1 MSASRASSV
10 RRVRSENDVSTADA
24 SPVSFLP
31 AGTAI
36 ALHITPPT
44 PTTSPPAP
52 RRASNEDVSA
62 LSIPQQAFTR
72 PERVHNSPPSSPPAV
87 AQGNA
92 GPAARPPRPSIA
104 PFRHDR
110 SLYTRTREFFGYGR
124 DGSRE
129 RRALVGLYWRLIW
142 GLVQISVVIIL
153 LAIAGHTKS
162 PSPYKDS
169 NEWVACDRP
178 LGAWAVVWAA
188 RVVFACAM
196 HYWGWTR
203 DKAQHLRADQESRPD
218 MSLATFQ
225 PPLAHEPR
233 HARIRDPPQASASQS
248 SASAEAPPL
257 PNTRLFARMNTLV
270 SLLTLS
276 WFLTAHILEYTSV
289 DTCRHDAPH
298 IWWLIFGILCI
309 MYLMV
314 LEVLALGMVVFIIA
328 PVLFLIWN
336 IFLICL
342 GRHPMQA
349 GAPLRPAIGK
359 LPKDAVD
366 CIPLVMYIPPPPEE
380 DAQKE
385 EPKADGGTQEDA
397 TQAKEETEGQPST
410 APEVNYEYPP
420 KPKEPK
426 QPKRHKWFKFL
437 RRKRNSEGKDGEDG
451 DMNEKGG
458 DGEKDASGSG
468 SGSAGSKPVKWED
481 HWDLEGFPSVVLEGN
496 RAACAICL
504 MDFEEPRRVGGV
516 PQVPAASEAPP
527 AATTSVTIGTNV
539 PMTGNGPA
547 ETEDAIVHA
556 DPATSQ
562 EALERLRLED
572 AGEGAQPLR
581 LLACGHVFHQTCL
594 DPWLIDVSGRC
605 PVCQRPVEIPEPPAK
620 ERRRGRR

>member
-10 RRVRSENDVSTADA
+10 RRVRSENDVSSADA

-44 PTTSPPAP
+44 PPASPPAP
-52 RRASNEDVSA
+52 RRASNEDISA
-62 LSIPQQAFTR
+62 LSIPQQALTR
-72 PERVHNSPPSSPPAV
+72 PERVHDSPPSSPPAV

-104 PFRHDR
+104 TFRHDR
-110 SLYTRTREFFGYGR
+110 SLYTRAREFFGYGR

-142 GLVQISVVIIL
+142 GLIQITVVIIL

-188 RVVFACAM
+188 RVVFACGM

-233 HARIRDPPQASASQS
+233 SARFRAPPQASASQS

-257 PNTRLFARMNTLV
+257 PNTRLYARMNTLV

-328 PVLFLIWN
+328 PVLFLFWN

-380 DAQKE
+380 KAQKE
-385 EPKADGGTQEDA
+385 ESKAEDDA
-397 TQAKEETEGQPST
+397 QGKNAQLKEETEGQASSQ
-410 APEVNYEYPP
+410 APEVQYEYPP

-451 DMNEKGG
+451 DMDEKVG
-458 DGEKDASGSG
+458 DGEKGESGSG
-468 SGSAGSKPVKWED
+468 ASKPLKWED

-504 MDFEEPRRVGGV
+504 MDFEEPKWVGGV
-516 PQVPAASEAPP
+516 PQVSAEAPP
-527 AATTSVTIGTNV
+527 AATTSSAPTAAD
-539 PMTGNGPA
+539 GPA
-547 ETEDAIVHA
+547 EAED
-556 DPATSQ
+556 
-562 EALERLRLED
+562 ALERLRLED

-605 PVCQRPVEIPEPPAK
+605 PVCQRPVEIPEPPPKK